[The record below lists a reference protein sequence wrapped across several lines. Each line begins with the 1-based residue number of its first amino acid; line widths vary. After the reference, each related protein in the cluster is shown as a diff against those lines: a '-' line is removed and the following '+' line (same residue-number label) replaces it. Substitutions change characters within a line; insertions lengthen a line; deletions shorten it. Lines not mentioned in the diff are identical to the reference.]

1 MMMLRGKTDPKTGK
15 HTFVQA
21 CAVERHMD
29 ISQEPFC
36 TEICRKNAGRKSLG
50 HRVVRACAVE
60 THMDIS
66 QKPLSV
72 TVRTPSVWPHCLGKN
87 VKKDVLPRSQ
97 SLFRRGLQSTAPTK
111 NEPEAHDQLP
121 ILIAEYQ
128 LQTTDQTHP
137 TFCRA
142 TASSHQIVQNSP
154 GISQYHGYHF
164 GPFCGCV

>member
-97 SLFRRGLQSTAPTK
+97 SLFRRGLQSTAPATK
-111 NEPEAHDQLP
+111 NEPEAHDQLFSYP
-121 ILIAEYQ
+121 HCGIPAANKHLLRQPQNHLWHATDHIQ
-128 LQTTDQTHP
+128 LLAAPPLPH
-137 TFCRA
+137 
-142 TASSHQIVQNSP
+142 IK
-154 GISQYHGYHF
+154 
-164 GPFCGCV
+164 